1 MWIDFREAFKLS
13 LISGLSQPG
22 GRCSPQVRK
31 PLILEVGR
39 IEHLVFS
46 DKDDKFG
53 GPVCTLRTLKIP
65 WQLKIEKEQAY
76 QGRCPGKISPKFL
89 NSLPLFRNKATDF
102 LYNPLILDLLGCPL
116 LQIRGKKI

>member
-1 MWIDFREAFKLS
+1 MVKSVDLRVVTVTTGRTARVRIPAGAVDFFGESRS
-13 LISGLSQPG
+13 LGLRRSQPG

-65 WQLKIEKEQAY
+65 WQLKIEKE
-76 QGRCPGKISPKFL
+76 
-89 NSLPLFRNKATDF
+89 
-102 LYNPLILDLLGCPL
+102 
-116 LQIRGKKI
+116 